1 MSEMRMLEK
10 VERYQLSKMVFD
22 NEYFMLLKEKQ
33 QKRINGGHRSIAGLV
48 LLALKRSIPWL
59 PPSPPLEI
67 LRGQR
72 GDFSTVN
79 GKAERNAVDAQA
91 AGLSVWERPCKHA
104 LVCVFNT

>member
-1 MSEMRMLEK
+1 MRMLGM
-10 VERYQLSKMVFD
+10 VECYQLNKIVFD
-22 NEYFMLLKEKQ
+22 NEFFMLLKEKQ
-33 QKRINGGHRSIAGLV
+33 QKRINGGHQSIAGLV
-48 LLALKRSIPWL
+48 LLALKHSIPWL
-59 PPSPPLEI
+59 PPSSALEI

-91 AGLSVWERPCKHA
+91 AGLSVWERPCEHA